1 MKLAPHSSSR
11 RKLSLALMLIGA
23 LLMLSMPAAF
33 VVLAFA
39 RATDTV
45 IPGTLLIL
53 SATAGMG
60 LVGLGAAL
68 YD

>member
-1 MKLAPHSSSR
+1 MKPVSSRSSR
-11 RKLSLALMLIGA
+11 RKLSQALMLIGA

-39 RATDTV
+39 GATDTV

>member
-1 MKLAPHSSSR
+1 MKPASSRSSR
-11 RKLSLALMLIGA
+11 RKLSLALMLVGA

-39 RATDTV
+39 GATDSV

-60 LVGLGAAL
+60 LVGLGAVL

>member
-1 MKLAPHSSSR
+1 
-11 RKLSLALMLIGA
+11 MLVGA
-23 LLMLSMPAAF
+23 LLMLSVPAAI

-39 RATDTV
+39 RATDSV

-53 SATAGMG
+53 SAVAGMG
-60 LVGLGAAL
+60 LVGVGAAL

>member
-1 MKLAPHSSSR
+1 MKPPSSRSSR

-39 RATDTV
+39 NATDTV

>member
-1 MKLAPHSSSR
+1 MKSASSRSSR
-11 RKLSLALMLIGA
+11 RKLSLALMLTGA

-39 RATDTV
+39 GATDTS

-53 SATAGMG
+53 SATVGMG
-60 LVGLGAAL
+60 FVGMGAAL